1 MGFVLSVATAG
12 AQYVKDYQEL
22 YMSETQSE
30 LKDCVCSIA
39 SAENEGRKAGSE
51 GERNAA
57 AYVYRALRE
66 AGAQMLHGPEGD
78 VFGVRLESGDT
89 LRSRNVAGIIE
100 GSGRELKDK
109 YIVVGARLDNIGT
122 LDYTVNGEV
131 RTKTF
136 YGAIGNASGLAA
148 MIQLCRMLSRSR
160 YALGRSVIF
169 VAFGASASGFAGS
182 WYFLNR
188 SFSHTGQIE
197 AMVNLDMLG
206 ASGGNFYFFS
216 GSNPDL
222 GNVISSLQTT
232 LQPVLPKPAPL
243 EPVPSDHQSFYGKE
257 IPSVMFTCGMY
268 PEYNTERDTPSV
280 VEYDWLERETEYIYN
295 FIIALS
301 NAPKPLFG
309 KSAEANSSAKEPGA
323 YNYGECDVR
332 PMFLNSPDPTVFLKR
347 WVYSCLKYPQ
357 KAIDEGIQGRV
368 LVEFIV
374 DEKGK
379 VGNVRVS
386 RGVHPLLD
394 AEAVKVVAASPD
406 WKPARVQ
413 GRKVRCRLS
422 VYVEF
427 KLEKKHK

>member
-1 MGFVLSVATAG
+1 M
-12 AQYVKDYQEL
+12 
-22 YMSETQSE
+22 
-30 LKDCVCSIA
+30 
-39 SAENEGRKAGSE
+39 
-51 GERNAA
+51 
-57 AYVYRALRE
+57 
-66 AGAQMLHGPEGD
+66 
-78 VFGVRLESGDT
+78 
-89 LRSRNVAGIIE
+89 
-100 GSGRELKDK
+100 
-109 YIVVGARLDNIGT
+109 
-122 LDYTVNGEV
+122 
-131 RTKTF
+131 
-136 YGAIGNASGLAA
+136 
-148 MIQLCRMLSRSR
+148 
-160 YALGRSVIF
+160 
-169 VAFGASASGFAGS
+169 
-182 WYFLNR
+182 
-188 SFSHTGQIE
+188 
-197 AMVNLDMLG
+197 
-206 ASGGNFYFFS
+206 
-216 GSNPDL
+216 
-222 GNVISSLQTT
+222 
-232 LQPVLPKPAPL
+232 
-243 EPVPSDHQSFYGKE
+243 
-257 IPSVMFTCGMY
+257 
-268 PEYNTERDTPSV
+268 